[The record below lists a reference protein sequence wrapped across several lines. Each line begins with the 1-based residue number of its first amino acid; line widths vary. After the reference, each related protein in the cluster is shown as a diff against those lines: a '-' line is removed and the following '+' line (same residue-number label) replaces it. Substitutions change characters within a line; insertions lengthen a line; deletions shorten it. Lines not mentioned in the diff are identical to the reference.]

1 MTPPSRL
8 LLIRALAGSFVGF
21 STVGVLAQDDPPT
34 GEETSTQQTGQG
46 EQPEEGAADGEASE
60 ESEAGDP
67 ARIDPVRVTARR
79 WLEYA
84 QDVPGSV
91 TVVDKETLRD
101 AAVSNVREAG
111 QYVPN
116 LFFTEFSS
124 RRLSFPT
131 LRGISTGVGEP
142 SVVTYIDGV
151 PQLRV
156 SSTNISLLDVERIE
170 FLRGPQGSLFG
181 RNAIGG
187 VINIETERPGDTPS
201 LDLGATLGTYQ
212 LQEYEFSASAPIVD
226 NELYVGISGL
236 SSQRDGY
243 TTNSFSDTRIDDRR
257 SLFGRGRVL
266 WTPNDKNELE
276 YTTYYQRDRDGSFVL
291 GDLDALEDNPFV
303 ISQDFDGFADRDI
316 LSNALTYRHRGDE
329 VRIDSVTSF
338 LTWEIEEAADFDF
351 STIDGVRRFTEEEED
366 YFYHETRV
374 ASAED
379 APLRLSD
386 RMTLKWLGGAS
397 FFVADREESAANEF
411 RPGGAGIL
419 FPPTMVGT
427 STDSGDFDQL
437 GFSVFGQV
445 AVEFDER
452 LELAAGLRY
461 DYEDVEV
468 DRLSTFETGGFTVFS
483 SSSSPSDEFDEL
495 SPTFSASY
503 EVVDDVRV
511 YGRAARGF
519 KAGGFNLASPSGF
532 ESFGTE
538 TSWSYEAGVKATL
551 LDDRLLLNASY
562 FYIDWDDL
570 QVSLFD
576 AMSGGYIANA
586 AEATSQGFEL
596 EAAAQV
602 TDGLRLFTSFGYTDA
617 QYDSFINQYGQ
628 DVSGNNIAFVP
639 ETTLN
644 LGAQYD
650 GRIDDNGEW
659 FIRGE
664 YTHIGTYNLDAG
676 NLRSD
681 EYGLLNFQ
689 GGVRHGRVRVSG
701 FIRNTLD
708 EEYIQVAFQ
717 PSPVDPTSFVGEN
730 GPPQTVGV
738 SVRISF

>member
-1 MTPPSRL
+1 LYAQAGDPP
-8 LLIRALAGSFVGF
+8 
-21 STVGVLAQDDPPT
+21 TDPPPDPPT
-34 GEETSTQQTGQG
+34 GSSEQG
-46 EQPEEGAADGEASE
+46 EERQDGAQEGIQDEAQ
-60 ESEAGDP
+60 AGP
-67 ARIDPVRVTARR
+67 PTLDPVRVTARR
-79 WLEYA
+79 WWEYA
-84 QDVPGSV
+84 QDVPSSV
-91 TVVDKETLRD
+91 TVVDSETLRD
-101 AAVSNVREAG
+101 AHVSDVREAS

-116 LFFTEFSS
+116 LFITEFSS

-187 VINIETERPGDTPS
+187 VINIETERPGDAPS
-201 LDLGATLGTYQ
+201 LDLNAMVGTYQ
-212 LQEYEFSASAPIVD
+212 LQEYDFSASTPVVD
-226 NELYVGISGL
+226 DELFISL
-236 SSQRDGY
+236 SGQYAQRDGY
-243 TTNSFSDTRIDDRR
+243 TTNSFSDTRVDDRR

-266 WTPNDKNELE
+266 WTPDDENEFE
-276 YTTYYQRDRDGSFVL
+276 YTAYYEQDRDGAFVL

-303 ISQDFDGFADRDI
+303 IAQDFDGSADRDI
-316 LSNALTYRHRGDE
+316 LSNA
-329 VRIDSVTSF
+329 VRYGHSGEHLKVDSVTSF
-338 LTWEIEEAADFDF
+338 LTWEIDEEADFDF
-351 STIDGVRRFTEEEED
+351 STIDGVRRFTMEEED
-366 YFYHETRV
+366 YFYHETRFS
-374 ASAED
+374 SAED
-379 APLRLSD
+379 APIRLGE
-386 RMTLKWLGGAS
+386 RATLKWLAGGT
-397 FFVADREESAANEF
+397 FFAAERDESAANEF

-419 FPPTMVGT
+419 FAPSMVGT
-427 STDSGDFDQL
+427 STDRGEFSSL
-437 GFSVFGQV
+437 GFSLFGQA
-445 AVEFDER
+445 AVEIDER

-483 SSSSPSDEFDEL
+483 SSSSPSDQFDEL

-503 EVVDDVRV
+503 EVVDDVRI
-511 YGRAARGF
+511 YGRAAKGF

-538 TSWSYEAGVKATL
+538 TSWSYEAGIKTTL

-576 AMSGGYIANA
+576 AMAGGYIANA

-602 TDGLRLFTSFGYTDA
+602 TDGLNVFASFGYTDA
-617 QYDSFINQYGQ
+617 QYDSFVNQFGQ
-628 DVSGNNIAFVP
+628 DVSGNDIAFVP
-639 ETTLN
+639 ETTIN
-644 LGAQYD
+644 VGAQYN
-650 GRIDDNGEW
+650 GEIDDNSEW
-659 FIRGE
+659 FIRSE
-664 YTHIGTYNLDAG
+664 FTRIGTYNLDSG
-676 NLRSD
+676 NMRSD
-681 EYGLLNFQ
+681 DYSLLNFQ
-689 GGVRHGRVRVSG
+689 GGVRFGRVRVSG

-717 PSPVDPTSFVGEN
+717 PSPVDPTAFVGEN

-738 SVRISF
+738 SVQISF